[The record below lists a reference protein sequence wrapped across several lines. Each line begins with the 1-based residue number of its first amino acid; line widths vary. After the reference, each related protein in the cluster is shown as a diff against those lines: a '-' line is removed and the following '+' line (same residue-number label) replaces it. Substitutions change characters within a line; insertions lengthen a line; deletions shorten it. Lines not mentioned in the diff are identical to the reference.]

1 MATWRLLP
9 NAAAARLRPDAMD
22 MPTTAPAESQ
32 TPRLRHLKDLPG
44 PRGVPVLGNLLQ
56 IDTPRMHQQLEAW
69 CAEFGPCYKLKLGRG
84 HVLVIGD
91 HAATAAVLRDRPDGF
106 RRTARM
112 EAIGSEMGLLPGVF
126 GVNGEAWKRQRRMV
140 MAAFDP
146 AHVRRYHPALVTVA
160 QRLTARWQRAAQ
172 QGVAIDLQADLMRY
186 TVDAIAGLA
195 FGAEVSTLD
204 SDGDIIQQHLDKIF
218 PALFHRMM
226 SPLPTW
232 RWLRTPAVRQ
242 LETSMVAVNTAVQG
256 FIAAARARL
265 QADPA
270 LRSAPHNLLEAMLVA
285 ADAPGSGIDDT
296 QVAGNVLTML
306 LAGEDTTANTL
317 AWMIDL
323 LWRHPASLARAVDE
337 VRQGVADPA
346 HPTLEELAQL
356 DFVEACAHETMRLK
370 PVAPIIGLQAL
381 RDTVV
386 GDVRL
391 PAGGVVINVMRRD
404 SVSDQH
410 LPRAA
415 SFEPGRWLADGTPG
429 AAASVASAA
438 KRVSMPFGAGP
449 RICPGRYLALL
460 EMKMAMVALLG
471 HFDIDS
477 VGTPDGQPAAEK
489 LSFTMMPVG
498 LALRLRERAL
508 AA

>member
-1 MATWRLLP
+1 MATCSPFLCAP
-9 NAAAARLRPDAMD
+9 AARPPPDAVD
-22 MPTTAPAESQ
+22 TPISTPTAPQTLRTLAE
-32 TPRLRHLKDLPG
+32 LPG
-44 PRGVPVLGNLLQ
+44 PRGIPLLGNLLQ
-56 IDTPRMHQQLEAW
+56 IETPRMHQQLEAW
-69 CAEFGPCYKLKLGRG
+69 CAEFGPFYKLKLGSRPI
-84 HVLVIGD
+84 LVVGD
-91 HAATAAVLRDRPDGF
+91 HAATAAALRDRPDGF

-112 EAIGSEMGLLPGVF
+112 EEIGSEMGLLPGVF

-140 MAAFDP
+140 MAGFDP
-146 AHVRRYHPALVTVA
+146 THVRRYHPALVKVS
-160 QRLTARWQRAAQ
+160 QRLTARWRRAAR
-172 QGVAIDLQADLMRY
+172 QGAAIDLQADLMRY

-195 FGAEVSTLD
+195 FGAEVTTLD

-218 PALFHRMM
+218 PALFNRMM

-232 RWLRTPAVRQ
+232 RWVRTPAVRQ
-242 LETSMVAVNTAVQG
+242 LEASMLAVNTAVQG
-256 FIAAARARL
+256 FIAAARLRL

-270 LRSAPHNLLEAMLVA
+270 LRTEPRNLLEAMLVA
-285 ADAPGSGIDDT
+285 ADEAGSGIDDA
-296 QVAGNVLTML
+296 QVASNVLTML

-323 LWRHPASLARAVDE
+323 LWRHSASLARAADE
-337 VRQGVADPA
+337 VRRLVADPA
-346 HPTLEELAQL
+346 DPTLDELAEL

-370 PVAPIIGLQAL
+370 PVAPVIGLQAL

-386 GDVRL
+386 GNVRL
-391 PAGGVVINVMRRD
+391 PAGGVLINVMRRD
-404 SVSDQH
+404 SVRDQH

-415 SFEPGRWLADGTPG
+415 AFEPERWLADGTPG
-429 AAASVASAA
+429 AVAHAASAA

-471 HFDIDS
+471 HFEIES
-477 VGTPDGQPAAEK
+477 VATPDGLPAAEK
-489 LSFTMMPVG
+489 LSLTMMPVG
-498 LALRLRERAL
+498 LALRLRERG